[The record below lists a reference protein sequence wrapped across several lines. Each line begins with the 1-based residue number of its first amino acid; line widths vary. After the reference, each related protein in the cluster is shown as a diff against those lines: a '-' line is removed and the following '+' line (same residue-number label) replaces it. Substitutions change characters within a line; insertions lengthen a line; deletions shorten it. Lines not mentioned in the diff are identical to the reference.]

1 MKQFLFKI
9 GAFALFVIFFCIG
22 FELLLL
28 LIPNSYSVKRDYLE
42 AHKDEINT
50 LVLGHSHFHNGLDP
64 RVLPQ
69 NAYDAAE
76 SGRLAYYD
84 AKMAE
89 RYIPRMKNLKLVL
102 WPLGYNFQYLSY
114 LYDNN
119 VEGEVAALG
128 DTHKTFRC
136 MYAKY
141 FGWVYGEPIWRS
153 WSELFNSNFDLKGR
167 FIPRNGKALLAKND
181 SLKGWDPIATA
192 PTEVVETKFLP
203 KAIDYNSKN
212 ARLAFDENL
221 KYVNAISQL
230 CKERGI
236 QFVIVTTPVYKSYQ
250 AKLTERGLQELDRFV
265 DELKA
270 QNPDIIYLNYLHDSN
285 YEITDFCNASHL
297 SECGTVKFSQRL
309 ADDLQSLLPL
319 DK

>member
-1 MKQFLFKI
+1 MKKFLFKVAI
-9 GAFALFVIFFCIG
+9 AASLVLCFCMG
-22 FELLLL
+22 VELLLL
-28 LIPNSYSVKRDYLE
+28 FLPNSYSVKRDYLE

-50 LVLGHSHFHNGLDP
+50 LLLGHSHFHNGLDP

-76 SGRLAYYD
+76 SGRLTYYD

-102 WPLGYNFQYLSY
+102 WPLAYNVQYLSY

-119 VEGEVAALG
+119 VDGEEPALG
-128 DTHKTFRC
+128 DTHKTYRC

-141 FGWVYGEPIWRS
+141 YGWAYGKPMWMV
-153 WSELFNSNFDLKGR
+153 WSEFLNSSFDFWGR
-167 FIPRNGKALLAKND
+167 ILPGAGRSLLDKNET
-181 SLKGWDPIATA
+181 LKGWDPIPTA
-192 PTEVVETKFLP
+192 SAEVVENKHLP
-203 KAIDYNSKN
+203 KVVDYDSKN
-212 ARLAFDENL
+212 AGLAFDENL
-221 KYVNAISQL
+221 CYANTISQL
-230 CKERGI
+230 CRERGI

-250 AKLTERGLQELDRFV
+250 DRLTERGLQEMARFV

-270 QNPDIIYLNYLHDSN
+270 KNPDIIYLNYLHDTD

-297 SECGTVKFSQRL
+297 AECGVAKFSKRL
-309 ADDLQSLLPL
+309 ADDLKAQSE
-319 DK
+319 